1 MTASDDVPTS
11 PELDPGC
18 DADPAMDVF
27 EAMGSARAMR
37 WLKPDPVPMPVIEK
51 VLWAATRATSP
62 NNQQP
67 WDFVVVQDHHTR
79 AEIGR
84 LMKRVRRRPPRAD
97 LDPVTRR
104 NIVGATN
111 LITNIASAPVIIFIC
126 GTDVSLRGEVKRNYT
141 YSAVYAAAQNLI
153 VAARCLGLG
162 VTFTTLHE
170 HVEPELHELLR
181 IPEDRF
187 LAVTMPLGWPARP
200 FGPVTR
206 KSLEQVVHHETW

>member
-1 MTASDDVPTS
+1 VS
-11 PELDPGC
+11 ELDPGGN
-18 DADPAMDVF
+18 ADPAIDVF

-37 WLKPDPVPMPVIEK
+37 WLKPDPVPMPLIEK

-79 AEIGR
+79 AEIRR
-84 LMKRVRRRPPRAD
+84 LVAHRVPRPPRGD

-104 NIVGATN
+104 NILGTRNLMTN
-111 LITNIASAPVIIFIC
+111 LADAPVIIFIC

-153 VAARCLGLG
+153 VAARTLGLG
-162 VTFTTLHE
+162 VTFTAMHE
-170 HVEPELHELLR
+170 HVEPELHDLLR

-206 KSLEQVVHHETW
+206 KPLEDVVHRETW